1 MGVERE
7 RRVPGTKRA
16 SSGDASSTASHFST
30 SARSSLQTSLSTIL
44 LTRAT
49 PLLSRS
55 WPRSFDGF
63 NGVATAASAASLPGL
78 AAGLVVAERA
88 AAVARSGSRAC
99 ILWAAAFCKS
109 AHVRRVAS
117 GQPQQAAACT
127 LRAAVSHDHAHTQ
140 HSSCKAWLLSCSCV
154 CLVSLS
160 SVRSPTSSYET
171 PGPSPAC
178 LPSARPFKFH
188 SALFSL

>member
-16 SSGDASSTASHFST
+16 SSGTASWTASHCST

-44 LTRAT
+44 LARAT

-63 NGVATAASAASLPGL
+63 SGVATAASAASLPGL

-99 ILWAAAFCKS
+99 ILCAAAYCKS

-127 LRAAVSHDHAHTQ
+127 LLAAVSHDHASGQRCCNAVLAVARNECRPDLARSHAAQ
-140 HSSCKAWLLSCSCV
+140 RVQGWVRSLAA
-154 CLVSLS
+154 LS
-160 SVRSPTSSYET
+160 SVSV
-171 PGPSPAC
+171 
-178 LPSARPFKFH
+178 
-188 SALFSL
+188 